1 MKKPKE
7 FNKIIALIGTIVILV
22 GFSAGESLGLPKL
35 QVWSPGGVAG
45 DSGDDEDTWFVS
57 GTPFDLLV
65 IGDGPQTVSI
75 TDLMLIV
82 SVPQGSMGIIT
93 GTGLGTGKWYA
104 TKSEFLDPIGYS
116 PNEHYP
122 FKDDVSDFIVYDIGD
137 FLATDPKTTVYDYD
151 AETGDTSGSGDGW
164 IKEYKVSFEGYEW
177 LHFDV
182 IGLVTIEEKPGE
194 TEITRSFW
202 DINPPSHDVSTGV
215 PPKVPEPSTLILL
228 GAGLVGLG
236 LWGRKR
242 FRGLKS

>member
-137 FLATDPKTTVYDYD
+137 FLATEAKTTVYDYD
-151 AETGDTSGSGDGW
+151 AETGDTSGTGDGW

-182 IGLVTIEEKPGE
+182 IGFVTTQIVAGESEK
-194 TEITRSFW
+194 TRSFW
-202 DINPPSHDVSTGV
+202 DINPGSHDVSTV